1 MIKAE
6 WAYMQRHKFMMI
18 VMAIIMLIP
27 SIYAVTF
34 LRSMWDPYGRLN
46 HLPVAVV
53 NQDQAVTYQG
63 HRLSIGHDLTHTLKQ
78 SDALEFHAMTADQ
91 AQTGL
96 KMAATT
102 WSSRFLKTSRST
114 PRPCSIG
121 THKRWCCTMTRALA
135 ITLSPAKWQLPRSA
149 QFGHP
154 LRKRLRLAMPRQCLQ
169 LSSN

>member
-96 KMAATT
+96 KNGRYYMVLTIPKNFSQHATT
-102 WSSRFLKTSRST
+102 LLNSDIRRTNDYDQLCQDDVCSYQATRWRSQN
-114 PRPCSIG
+114 RYDD
-121 THKRWCCTMTRALA
+121 
-135 ITLSPAKWQLPRSA
+135 
-149 QFGHP
+149 
-154 LRKRLRLAMPRQCLQ
+154 
-169 LSSN
+169 